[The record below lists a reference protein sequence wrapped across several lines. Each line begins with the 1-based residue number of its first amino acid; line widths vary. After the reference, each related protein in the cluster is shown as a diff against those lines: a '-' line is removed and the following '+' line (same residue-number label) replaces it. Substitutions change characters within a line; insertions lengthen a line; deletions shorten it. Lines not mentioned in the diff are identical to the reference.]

1 MPFNRNDFI
10 VVKLA
15 THSKF
20 HGSLIGAGF
29 IFNDVR
35 FGKQQN
41 RVTSPYSSSLQLP
54 ELYERGEL
62 PYGAVKRDILLPGM
76 APVPPEDVWRS
87 IADGSHPHHQQ
98 LRKTFQNLGESS
110 SIILNTFEELEAQT
124 LKALRT
130 DYAAANIKVR
140 QV

>member
-1 MPFNRNDFI
+1 M
-10 VVKLA
+10 
-15 THSKF
+15 
-20 HGSLIGAGF
+20 
-29 IFNDVR
+29 
-35 FGKQQN
+35 
-41 RVTSPYSSSLQLP
+41 QLP

-87 IADGSHPHHQQ
+87 IADGSHPRHQ
-98 LRKTFQNLGESS
+98 LHRKTFQNLGESS

-140 QV
+140 KV

>member
-1 MPFNRNDFI
+1 
-10 VVKLA
+10 
-15 THSKF
+15 
-20 HGSLIGAGF
+20 
-29 IFNDVR
+29 VR

-76 APVPPEDVWRS
+76 APVPPEDLWRAF
-87 IADGSHPHHQQ
+87 ADGSDHNHQP
-98 LRKTFQNLGESS
+98 LRKTFQRLGESS
-110 SIILNTFEELEAQT
+110 SIILNTFEELEAET

-130 DYAAANIKVR
+130 DYVAANIKVR
-140 QV
+140 KV